1 MVKEHVIIGSA
12 GDADRRTC
20 CYFHE
25 IPPLGVQ
32 NHRFPL
38 RRTLAIMLVSL
49 NEKAFSLISLNH
61 FFIKTYRHYYFAAD
75 RERGAWLHSLC
86 WLPPVSSRQ
95 SADACL
101 RIRHERIK
109 TARSYAC
116 PLLGSRSLSTI
127 IEDHDY
133 GMTGLSVP
141 VYILT
146 SVASFSFG
154 AGT

>member
-1 MVKEHVIIGSA
+1 
-12 GDADRRTC
+12 
-20 CYFHE
+20 
-25 IPPLGVQ
+25 
-32 NHRFPL
+32 
-38 RRTLAIMLVSL
+38 MLVSL

-146 SVASFSFG
+146 SVAYLPFPVDDVLWG
-154 AGT
+154 ALPPMREPASLAPTIRNPLY